1 MKLNTG
7 KLALVPLGSEDVHK
21 TVSQLPRHPDDAQ
34 MLVAV
39 QQKRKLEFKHSY
51 LSEYI
56 RPNTILE
63 YLQHLKQIG
72 NVFYQDIN
80 IDNDFL
86 TKEDKPGIINAN
98 DDISATFEGEL
109 VKINNVIRQRVMQT

>member
-1 MKLNTG
+1 MKDHLRGEKNGRKCGMKLNTG

-39 QQKRKLEFKHSY
+39 QLKRKLEFKHSH

-56 RPNTILE
+56 RPDIIVR
-63 YLQHLKQIG
+63 YLQYLKQIG
-72 NVFYQDIN
+72 NVFYQDID
-80 IDNDFL
+80 IDNDSGG
-86 TKEDKPGIINAN
+86 PGGGAASIAF
-98 DDISATFEGEL
+98 SL
-109 VKINNVIRQRVMQT
+109 VE